1 MFFRVPAGERSSVC
15 FIINAGMRGKGRL
28 FYLIYAHWLHSRI
41 MSIINEIVANIW
53 AVYLDTAFWLLLG
66 LIAAGLVKVYIP
78 ANAMQRW
85 LGGRGF
91 SAVGRAALFGAP
103 LPLCS
108 CGVLPAALGLR
119 RAGASKEA
127 TVSFLIST
135 PETSIDSVAV
145 TYALMGPV
153 MAVYRPIAALLS
165 ALLTGLAVAL
175 VKDGDD
181 RGKSTATAESVSDCC
196 SEPAVATVEK
206 AGCCASSEPVPSA
219 CCGEAGASGSSCSS
233 APVPDQARLP
243 QALRFAGGELLD
255 DISRWL
261 ALGIVVAGLI
271 MSLIPPG
278 WLAQW
283 GGGLS
288 AMLVMLLVGIP
299 MYICATASTP
309 IAAGLLLAGVSP
321 GAVLVFLLA
330 GPATNIAGLIVV
342 RQELGGRVTLIYLS
356 GIALVSVLMG
366 LLLEWLLQFTQL
378 SVDVGLASAH
388 EVLPVWLS
396 YFSAILL
403 LLLVVPALRN
413 RLFPFMHA
421 S

>member
-1 MFFRVPAGERSSVC
+1 MQF
-15 FIINAGMRGKGRL
+15 
-28 FYLIYAHWLHSRI
+28 
-41 MSIINEIVANIW
+41 INEIAASIW

-66 LIAAGLVKVYIP
+66 LIAAGLVKTYIP
-78 ANAMQRW
+78 ADAMQRW

-145 TYALMGPV
+145 TYALMGPL
-153 MAVYRPIAALLS
+153 MAVYRPIAALVS
-165 ALLTGLAVAL
+165 ALLTGLTVAL
-175 VKDGDD
+175 VNKDDEASISVG
-181 RGKSTATAESVSDCC
+181 AESMSGCDKQA
-196 SEPAVATVEK
+196 SAAANT
-206 AGCCASSEPVPSA
+206 GCCASSAPTSA
-219 CCGEAGASGSSCSS
+219 GNCCETADAANTSSHQS
-233 APVPDQARLP
+233 RLS

-255 DISRWL
+255 DISHWL
-261 ALGIVVAGLI
+261 VLGIVVAGVM

-321 GAVLVFLLA
+321 GAVLVFLLV

-356 GIALVSVLMG
+356 GIALLSVLMG

-378 SVDVGLASAH
+378 SVDVGMSGAH
-388 EVLPVWLS
+388 AVLPAWLS

-413 RLFPFMHA
+413 RLFPFMRGG
-421 S
+421 

>member
-1 MFFRVPAGERSSVC
+1 MTME
-15 FIINAGMRGKGRL
+15 
-28 FYLIYAHWLHSRI
+28 
-41 MSIINEIVANIW
+41 IINEITANIW

-66 LIAAGLVKVYIP
+66 LIAAGLVKAYIP

-145 TYALMGPV
+145 TYALMGPL
-153 MAVYRPIAALLS
+153 MAIYRPIAALLS

-175 VKDGDD
+175 VNDGDD
-181 RGKSTATAESVSDCC
+181 RGMSAAGASSARASDKGAGTAE
-196 SEPAVATVEK
+196 T
-206 AGCCASSEPVPSA
+206 AGCCAANAAASSG
-219 CCGEAGASGSSCSS
+219 CCDEADPLDSSCSS
-233 APVPDQARLP
+233 ATVADQARLS
-243 QALRFAGGELLD
+243 QALRFAGAELLD

-261 ALGIVVAGLI
+261 ALGIVVAGLM

-321 GAVLVFLLA
+321 GAVLVFLLV

-342 RQELGGRVTLIYLS
+342 RQELGSRVTLIYLL

-366 LLLEWLLQFTQL
+366 LLLEWLLQFTRL
-378 SVDVGLASAH
+378 SIDVGMAHAH

-413 RLFPFMHA
+413 RLFPFMRA
-421 S
+421 R